1 MKVKLED
8 VIDAVDS
15 TDDDIYFLYNPESGE
30 VYLFSEYDSVSSDED
45 INEDEVESFIALPSK
60 YDIDD
65 YQIMVNFIDS
75 VPNAAQQDQ
84 LNNSI
89 HGRGAFRFFRST
101 VEQLDLLQLWYSFR
115 DNAYRE
121 IAISWCRENGI
132 DYEE

>member
-1 MKVKLED
+1 MNETKVKLED

-75 VPNAAQQDQ
+75 VPNAAQQD
-84 LNNSI
+84 
-89 HGRGAFRFFRST
+89 
-101 VEQLDLLQLWYSFR
+101 
-115 DNAYRE
+115 
-121 IAISWCRENGI
+121 
-132 DYEE
+132 